1 MKKYFRVMIVRNIQD
16 LREKIEKL
24 KEMFNR
30 EIDDLKNKQAEMNN
44 KITKMIVS
52 LEETSSRIQEAE

>member
-1 MKKYFRVMIVRNIQD
+1 
-16 LREKIEKL
+16 
-24 KEMFNR
+24 MFNR

-52 LEETSSRIQEAE
+52 LEEISSRIQEAE